1 MDQEKERAIT
11 SLFEVVSSIERKW
24 ANEWNNHNVLGFS
37 KSHILILDY
46 LSQEGPKRP
55 SAIADRLKVTTG
67 GVTVLTTKLI
77 NAGFIEKTQHA
88 TDRRASQLKITADG
102 ENILEDSRQQVSD
115 LIQNM
120 FGMLSADEVQTLRDI
135 FAKLLNAEP
144 NRHE

>member
-1 MDQEKERAIT
+1 MDQEKQKAIS
-11 SLFEVVSSIERKW
+11 SLFEVVFSIERKW

-88 TDRRASQLKITADG
+88 TDRRALQLKITPDG
-102 ENILEDSRQQVSD
+102 EKILEQSRQQVSE
-115 LIQNM
+115 IINNM
-120 FGMLSADEVQTLRDI
+120 FGMLSAEEVQTLRDI
-135 FAKLLNAEP
+135 FAKCLLDSN
-144 NRHE
+144 H

>member
-1 MDQEKERAIT
+1 MDQEKQKAIS

-37 KSHILILDY
+37 KSHILILDF

-88 TDRRASQLKITADG
+88 TDRRASQLKITPDG
-102 ENILEDSRQQVSD
+102 EKILEQSRQQVSE
-115 LIQNM
+115 IINNM
-120 FGMLSADEVQTLRDI
+120 FGMLSAEEVQTLRDI
-135 FAKLLNAEP
+135 FAKCLLDP
-144 NRHE
+144 NPNQ

>member
-1 MDQEKERAIT
+1 MTSMDQEKQQAIS
-11 SLFEVVSSIERKW
+11 SLFEVVFSIERKW

-88 TDRRASQLKITADG
+88 TDRRALQLKITPDG
-102 ENILEDSRQQVSD
+102 EEILEQSRQQVSE
-115 LIQNM
+115 IINNM
-120 FGMLSADEVQTLRDI
+120 FGMLSAEEVQTLRDI
-135 FAKLLNAEP
+135 FAKCLLDP
-144 NRHE
+144 ND